1 MIRLPPRSTLTDTL
15 YTFTTLFLSL
25 AKVPER
31 LSSVLMVALPSR
43 VDAALLGASDRWPV
57 RELAPPPAGS
67 GLKPV
72 LGTAGMPLLGHTLDY
87 IRFGSNFS
95 RARYQ
100 RLGPVSWMGAFGTQI
115 VAVARPG
122 RIPEENGRAQ
132 LMTPIT

>member
-1 MIRLPPRSTLTDTL
+1 MTNIIHLP
-15 YTFTTLFLSL
+15 L
-25 AKVPER
+25 AKGRER
-31 LSSVLMVALPSR
+31 LSSVLMVPLPSR

-100 RLGPVSWMGAFGTQI
+100 RLGPVSWMGAFGTKI
-115 VAVARPG
+115 VAVAGPDA
-122 RIPEENGRAQ
+122 IQEV
-132 LMTPIT
+132 LTT